1 MIKER
6 KSVKSVK
13 PISTISSKAKRT
25 AMAALLLVLASGCTP
40 APAKTNREAG
50 GTAPQDGQHEQAKL
64 VFYSNN
70 GNSEESFDQ
79 SFGNALRKK
88 FPNYTIEYIRAATG
102 TSLQDL
108 LASGTKFDI
117 FFNTIGN
124 FERYMIESGM
134 EYDMRELIKKHNV
147 PLSDLDPVYVEYM
160 NGAAGGPIYGFP
172 IQNNVM
178 TLYYN
183 KTLFQKFGVPFPQ
196 NGMTWDEAIELGKKL
211 TRQEAGTS
219 YVGLTVNPAN
229 TANQNQFSLPSVDP
243 LTMKP
248 TINTNPLWKPLFETL
263 FVRPFENEIARAET
277 IRLKKIPDHYTFVRD
292 QTLAM
297 YGYSSGL
304 ISALGE
310 EMKQLD
316 WDIAA
321 LPTFREKPGVGA
333 QPYPFQMGITS
344 FSANKDAAMTA
355 LKFLLS
361 EEYQKE
367 ISEKG
372 QMPVLNLETV
382 KQAFGNKSTFSNKNY
397 SALFY
402 NKMAS
407 IAFKTPPYGAA
418 IDRFYT
424 NGALQLAQ
432 GQIDINSLFRQSE
445 EEATKE
451 INALRQN
458 AK

>member
-1 MIKER
+1 M
-6 KSVKSVK
+6 KSVK
-13 PISTISSKAKRT
+13 PIPTTSSKTKRAVSCRA
-25 AMAALLLVLASGCTP
+25 AMTALLLVLASGCAS
-40 APAKTNREAG
+40 APAETIREAG
-50 GTAPQDGQHEQAKL
+50 DASPQDGRNEQAKL

-70 GNSEESFDQ
+70 GNSEESFNQ

-102 TSLQDL
+102 TSLQDV

-117 FFNTIGN
+117 FFTTIGN

-147 PLSDLDPVYVEYM
+147 SFSDLDPVYVEYM
-160 NGAAGGPIYGFP
+160 NGVAGGAIYGFP

-196 NGMTWDEAIELGKKL
+196 NGMTWDEAIELGRKL
-211 TRQEAGTS
+211 TRQESGTS

-243 LTMKP
+243 STMTP

-263 FVRPFENEIARAET
+263 FVRPFENEIARTET

-304 ISALGE
+304 ITALGE
-310 EMKQLD
+310 EMKQID

-321 LPTFREKPGVGA
+321 LPAFREKPGVGA
-333 QPYPFQMGITS
+333 QPYPIQMGITS
-344 FSANKDAAMTA
+344 FSENKDAAMTA

-372 QMPVLNLETV
+372 QMPVLKLESV
-382 KQAFGNKSTFSNKNY
+382 KQAFGSKSAFSNKNY

-432 GQIDINSLFRQSE
+432 GQTDINTLFRQAE